1 LSSTTKDKRIRRVE
15 RRAIPEVAE
24 AMRNGQISVRLA
36 DTLLCLSPREQRAQ
50 LDRRLRLAQERERK
64 SNAIAGVIRG
74 YLDAH
79 KEIDLEALRSLIQAA
94 LARASVGN

>member
-1 LSSTTKDKRIRRVE
+1 LSSTTKAKRIRRIE
-15 RRAIPEVAE
+15 RRAIPELVE
-24 AMRNGQISVRLA
+24 AMRNGRISVRTA
-36 DTLLCLSPREQRAQ
+36 DTLLYLPPDQQTTELQ
-50 LDRRLRLAQERERK
+50 RRLRLARERERK

-79 KEIDLEALRSLIQAA
+79 KEVDLEALRSLIQAA